1 MFLCFCSGAW
11 LWSRCIRAGKIAL
24 LGTILALA
32 SSLLHAAICPI
43 STITTVLDV
52 TAPIGGSDTVTATGT
67 QTGRLLRNGVP
78 SSCASPKA
86 SPGLND
92 ATVVRRYDAYTYTPA
107 FTGCLTVILTQPT
120 TTLFVYAVSSFNPA
134 SPAANYLADPG
145 SSGANTTFSL
155 NVTAGVPLDIIVHE
169 VNANGGL
176 NTTYTL
182 ALQNECS
189 VPDAPTIGAA
199 TPGNGSASIA
209 FAAPGN
215 DGGSPITGYTA
226 SCTGGGSTFTGTG
239 AASPIAV
246 GGLANGTAYA
256 CSVTATNSAGT
267 GPASATATVTPTD
280 PVASIPTLSEWAML
294 LLGGLLGGLAWR
306 ERRRATSPC

>member
-1 MFLCFCSGAW
+1 M
-11 LWSRCIRAGKIAL
+11 
-24 LGTILALA
+24 
-32 SSLLHAAICPI
+32 
-43 STITTVLDV
+43 
-52 TAPIGGSDTVTATGT
+52 
-67 QTGRLLRNGVP
+67 
-78 SSCASPKA
+78 
-86 SPGLND
+86 
-92 ATVVRRYDAYTYTPA
+92 
-107 FTGCLTVILTQPT
+107 ILTQPT